1 MQIYGILFFM
11 DKQAETSGLIN
22 QARIGIIGYGIVGQA
37 LAYGFSQ
44 PEIKDKYEIRY
55 YDKYKDTESLEEVVG
70 KSEFI
75 FICLP
80 TPMKDDES
88 GIDLSIIEESIAE
101 ITSLTNNTDKIIVIK
116 STVVPGT
123 TASFEKK
130 YPKSNFAF
138 NPEFLTEANYL
149 EDFLSADRNIVGA
162 NSDLTSR
169 RLISLYRQRF
179 PKTKVFQTDTT
190 TAEMVKYMA
199 NAFLATK
206 VIFANEIYALCQ
218 ALGIKYEEVK
228 SMVVGDHRIFDS
240 HLDVT
245 TAKGFGGKCF
255 PKDIVALIGRAKDL
269 KVEPKLLETVWSIN
283 KKIRKTRDWEEIPFT
298 ITGNSKK

>member
-1 MQIYGILFFM
+1 M
-11 DKQAETSGLIN
+11 DTQAETSELIN
-22 QARIGIIGYGIVGQA
+22 PARIGIIGYGIVGQA

-55 YDKYKDTESLEEVVG
+55 YDKYKNTESLEEVVG

-101 ITSLTNNTDKIIVIK
+101 ITPITDNTDKIIIIK

-130 YPKSNFAF
+130 YPKTNFAF

-149 EDFLSADRNIVGA
+149 EDFLNADRNIVGA
-162 NSDLTSR
+162 NNDLTSR

-206 VIFANEIYALCQ
+206 VIFANEIYELCQ

-228 SMVVGDHRIFDS
+228 GMVVGDHRIFDS

-245 TAKGFGGKCF
+245 TARGFGGKCF

-269 KVEPKLLETVWSIN
+269 KVEPKLLDTVWSIN